1 MVIPRSRDWR
11 LVFSA
16 YVVSQIG
23 SALTT
28 IALLARAYDIDGSL
42 ASVALVGLAKV
53 IPPLFI
59 APLAGAAADR
69 FSKRRLLAAA
79 NLCCMPLV
87 LSMAFVES
95 SLVLFLLTAAV
106 SAAATVGGPAELAFE
121 AELVAE
127 DQLLAAAGL
136 RTVAGD
142 LIAVVGPVTAGFLVV
157 LTGSTTAF
165 VVDAGTY
172 ATAAILVLCVRASGR
187 PAGGAGPAAGGGPLH
202 ARPIRLV
209 WQSPQLRPIFIAFAA
224 TVLVAAV
231 QGPVFYTYIR
241 QELHA
246 TSAVFGLLLAALG
259 AGSVVG
265 TLLLTR
271 RPGLVVRA
279 GVLLVVVVLP
289 VDGLAVALLGSVHS
303 PVVICLCAFVMGS
316 LTAVFGTL
324 VRYTVQVATDEHS
337 RGRVFGL
344 LFAIEGPLGAASLL
358 VLPLMPAGTAP
369 GTILVGSGLMELV
382 AAAVAFLAYRQGRR
396 MRPVPEQ
403 ISAPVNA

>member
-1 MVIPRSRDWR
+1 MVLPRSRDWR
-11 LVFSA
+11 LLFSA
-16 YVVSQIG
+16 YVVTQIG
-23 SALTT
+23 SALTS

-53 IPPLFI
+53 IPPVLI

-69 FSKRRLLAAA
+69 FSKRRLLVAV
-79 NLCCMPLV
+79 NLCCVPLV
-87 LSMAFVES
+87 LSMAFVDS
-95 SLVLFLLTAAV
+95 SLVLFLLTTAV
-106 SAAATVGGPAELAFE
+106 SATATVGGPAELAFE

-142 LIAVVGPVTAGFLVV
+142 LIAVVGPVSAGLLVV
-157 LTGSTTAF
+157 LAGSTTAF

-172 ATAAILVLCVRASGR
+172 AVAAMLILSVRASGR
-187 PAGGAGPAAGGGPLH
+187 PANVAGPADVGG
-202 ARPIRLV
+202 ARPVRPMRLV
-209 WQSPQLRPIFIAFAA
+209 WRSPQLRPIFIAFAA

-265 TLLLTR
+265 TLLLAR
-271 RPGLVVRA
+271 RPGLVARV

-289 VDGLAVALLGSVHS
+289 VDGLAVALLGSVRS

-324 VRYTVQVATDEHS
+324 VRYTVQVATDERS
-337 RGRVFGL
+337 RGRVFGV
-344 LFAIEGPLGAASLL
+344 LFAIEGPLAAASLL

-369 GTILVGSGLMELV
+369 GTILVGSGLMELA
-382 AAAVAFLAYRQGRR
+382 AAAVAFVAYRQARR
-396 MRPVPEQ
+396 MRTVPEPVET
-403 ISAPVNA
+403 PVNA